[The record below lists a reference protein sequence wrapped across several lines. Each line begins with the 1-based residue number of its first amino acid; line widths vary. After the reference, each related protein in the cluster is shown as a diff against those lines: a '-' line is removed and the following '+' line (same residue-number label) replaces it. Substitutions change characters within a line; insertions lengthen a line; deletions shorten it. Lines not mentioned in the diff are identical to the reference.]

1 MVVHVH
7 CTMYKVV
14 HVHCTMYVS
23 KKSLRESQLGNL
35 KSQGTYFKVDPV
47 LKTNAT
53 FHKILDLCV
62 SLQQTGRN
70 PVYFKLYRSYVVRTL
85 ELKLNL

>member
-1 MVVHVH
+1 
-7 CTMYKVV
+7 MYIVQ
-14 HVHCTMYVS
+14 C
-23 KKSLRESQLGNL
+23 
-35 KSQGTYFKVDPV
+35 FKVDPV

-53 FHKILDLCV
+53 FHKILDLCEFI
-62 SLQQTGRN
+62 QQTGRN